1 LERAWEHTNSFCSST
16 RSPFRHDNPRQAF
29 ALNYK
34 VDLSTLTLSISGTD
48 KSIPIIYRDS
58 AEEESADVSLDVTV
72 QARVGDSDGAN
83 LPWFEYADS
92 ILLFWWIDKEI
103 IDLPLSISW
112 SVEEENMYSMDLKY
126 AGRHVIDDPLLSIR
140 MRGNDTSSFEV
151 TVPARPLSSSPSWT
165 YPIRVVILNIIAPI
179 AIFVNDYLGDS
190 IGFLFSTTFTAVEVL
205 FIVLVYVF
213 VLLTIVVSIYRC
225 LGGPSLEDNV
235 QRAHDCLEAL
245 KRNERLHFL
254 HIETLQESL
263 DRLYHNK
270 RMQVVIGVCRNGW
283 HPERDRERAA
293 QQEEADIERASSSQE
308 ERSDIEK
315 RGSSKDA
322 SAPML

>member
-1 LERAWEHTNSFCSST
+1 
-16 RSPFRHDNPRQAF
+16 
-29 ALNYK
+29 
-34 VDLSTLTLSISGTD
+34 LSALTLSVSGAD
-48 KSIPIIYRDS
+48 KPIPIIHHDS
-58 AEEESADVSLDVTV
+58 AEDKSADVSLDISA

-92 ILLFWWIDKEI
+92 ILLFWWIDKENV
-103 IDLPLSISW
+103 DLPLSVSW

-165 YPIRVVILNIIAPI
+165 YPIRVAIIHIIAPI
-179 AIFVNDYLGDS
+179 AIFVNDYLGDA
-190 IGFLFSTTFTAVEVL
+190 IGFLISTTFTAVEVL

-213 VLLTIVVSIYRC
+213 VILTIVVSIYRC
-225 LGGPSLEDNV
+225 VGGPSLEDNV
-235 QRAHDCLEAL
+235 QRVHDCLEAL
-245 KRNERLHFL
+245 KQNERLRL
-254 HIETLQESL
+254 LQIETVQESL

-270 RMQVVIGVCRNGW
+270 RIQVVIGICRNGW

-293 QQEEADIERASSSQE
+293 QEEEADIERASSSQE
-308 ERSDIEK
+308 ERPDTEK
-315 RGSSKDA
+315 RAFSKDA
-322 SAPML
+322 SAPTL